1 MFTTRP
7 ELLGTFG
14 VAAYRKFKPPFSL
27 TAALSPA
34 LQALNCTVFGDDF
47 GLSMIIWT
55 PHGPEAAHCNAI

>member
-14 VAAYRKFKPPFSL
+14 VAAYRFKPTFSL

-34 LQALNCTVFGDDF
+34 LQALNCTVIGEDF
-47 GLSMIIWT
+47 GLSMTIWT
-55 PHGPEAAHCNAI
+55 PRGPEAAHGSAS